1 LGVVYTFHGGLMVIG
16 GPALRSGDA
25 KTELAAQPDPQIVAI
40 HRFFDGN
47 DDVGSIA
54 CNLLE
59 HPAWW
64 D

>member
-1 LGVVYTFHGGLMVIG
+1 MVIG